1 LLAPCVKLPGMDP
14 MTTGYRGHNH
24 ARLHRLFQNREL
36 GRIALPTPTL
46 NPNNNTAIITTTRT
60 SLV

>member
-1 LLAPCVKLPGMDP
+1 MNP
-14 MTTGYRGHNH
+14 MTTGYRGHNY

-36 GRIALPTPTL
+36 DRIALPTPTL
-46 NPNNNTAIITTTRT
+46 NPNNNTAIITTARM